1 MLATDLSNAE
11 IVLGKLGVR
20 LIPVLGLIAAAL
32 PVVALAGL
40 LGGIDPLA
48 LIGSFLVA
56 IGCAFVGCSLAMVLS
71 VYGRKTHEVLVM
83 TYMILAIWITA
94 PAILEIAYEV
104 TMGPP
109 PPAAGGASL
118 WTFLHD
124 CAVWSNPYV
133 LAMAPYHT
141 PGKAGMGTYAGFLA
155 GCLATSAVLTGL
167 ATARIRGVA
176 LNQAGRPAG
185 RSGWRALRL
194 LRLLLGWLPGL
205 PGPPLALN
213 PVAWREWHR
222 TRPSLMMRV
231 AWGLYAALGLFWL
244 WVAWVPTSGPLLDR
258 VAIANMVQVTI
269 GLFLLSAGAATGLA
283 EERAR
288 GSLDVLLSTPMATR
302 SILAGKWWG
311 SFRRVL
317 NVAIWPAATS
327 IVLLREGGS
336 WWSYLV
342 LLGLV
347 FAYGAAISSLGLALA
362 TWVSRLGRA
371 VALCITIHVAW
382 MVGWPFAVAF
392 LVGTPAMRYI
402 GMMIGDPPA
411 GMLFGTFAVL
421 ETNLPRPPGVSDLD
435 VSWSAMIAWIVVI
448 SGFAAALF
456 AATVATFDGC
466 LGRVS
471 DGGRPPDLEPA
482 EAAALVDRRAAG
494 PGAFRPGA

>member
-1 MLATDLSNAE
+1 
-11 IVLGKLGVR
+11 
-20 LIPVLGLIAAAL
+20 
-32 PVVALAGL
+32 
-40 LGGIDPLA
+40 
-48 LIGSFLVA
+48 
-56 IGCAFVGCSLAMVLS
+56 
-71 VYGRKTHEVLVM
+71 
-83 TYMILAIWITA
+83 
-94 PAILEIAYEV
+94 
-104 TMGPP
+104 
-109 PPAAGGASL
+109 
-118 WTFLHD
+118 
-124 CAVWSNPYV
+124 
-133 LAMAPYHT
+133 
-141 PGKAGMGTYAGFLA
+141 
-155 GCLATSAVLTGL
+155 
-167 ATARIRGVA
+167 
-176 LNQAGRPAG
+176 
-185 RSGWRALRL
+185 
-194 LRLLLGWLPGL
+194 
-205 PGPPLALN
+205 
-213 PVAWREWHR
+213 
-222 TRPSLMMRV
+222 MMRV

-258 VAIANMVQVTI
+258 VAIGNMVQVTI

-283 EERAR
+283 EERVR

-435 VSWSAMIAWIVVI
+435 GLLVGDDRLDRRHLRVRGRPVR
-448 SGFAAALF
+448 G
-456 AATVATFDGC
+456 DGRHVRR
-466 LGRVS
+466 LPGPGLRRR
-471 DGGRPPDLEPA
+471 RPPDLEPA